1 MNTHITRHGVVHT
14 EHDLPPI
21 PTWSQFAWT
30 CIHEDYDGESK
41 QFWAV
46 GYGRTEQEAI
56 ADLLDLLDNE

>member
-21 PTWSQFAWT
+21 PKREFDWSA
-30 CIHEDYDGESK
+30 IHEDYDGESK
-41 QFWAV
+41 RFWAV

-56 ADLLDLLDNE
+56 ADLMDLLDDE